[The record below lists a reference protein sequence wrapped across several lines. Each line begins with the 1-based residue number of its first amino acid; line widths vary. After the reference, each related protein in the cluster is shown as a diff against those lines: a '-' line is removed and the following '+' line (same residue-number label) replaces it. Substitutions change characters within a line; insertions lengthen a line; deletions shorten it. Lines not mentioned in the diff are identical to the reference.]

1 MSNTADS
8 TLDLA
13 RRLRELADGLNEAEL
28 RSALS
33 RSYYSVFHAAR
44 VLGRVGPGK
53 KVTQGNV
60 VEVMS
65 DFDQH
70 LGASIRE
77 LRNTRHKADYDENY
91 VERDFG
97 GDLEIFRSEVRKLLD
112 QGLLAY
118 RRIVTE
124 IQQRRSNG
132 N

>member
-1 MSNTADS
+1 MSDTADS

-13 RRLRELADGLNEAEL
+13 RRLRELADGLSEAEL
-28 RSALS
+28 RSTLS

-44 VLGRVGPGK
+44 VLGRVGRGK

-70 LGASIRE
+70 LGASIKE
-77 LRNTRHKADYDENY
+77 LRDIRHKADYDENY
-91 VERDFG
+91 VKRDFG
-97 GDLEIFRSEVRKLLD
+97 GDLEIFRSEVRKRLD

-118 RRIVTE
+118 RRIVSE